1 MSNDLATKLR
11 EGTKQSHTMAE
22 NTAYMKCFLKG
33 QIKQEPFRQLLANLY
48 LVYSVL
54 EEELEKLQNHPV
66 VSKIYFSELN
76 RKAKIEQDLEYYFGE
91 NWRSEIVATE
101 AGKRYVNRIK
111 EVAQTEPSLLVAHA
125 YVRYLGDLSGGQGL
139 KTIIRKAFNL
149 PEHKGVGLHEF
160 DALPTRD
167 EQVAFKIKYRDALN
181 DLEIDDVLAD
191 KIVAE
196 ANTVFRLNCNVMH
209 SLEEIVK
216 TAVGLDI
223 FNELIHGHQVGSTEE
238 NAPELVTQN

>member
-1 MSNDLATKLR
+1 MSSNLATKLR

-54 EEELEKLQNHPV
+54 EEELENNKNHPV
-66 VSKIYFSELN
+66 ISKIYFPELN
-76 RKAKIEQDLEYYFGE
+76 RKVKIEQDLAYYFGE
-91 NWRSEIVATE
+91 NWLNEIVATE
-101 AGKRYVNRIK
+101 AGKRYVNRLK
-111 EVAQTEPSLLVAHA
+111 EVGQTEPSLLVAHA

-139 KTIIRKAFNL
+139 KTIIRKAFDL
-149 PEHKGVGLHEF
+149 PENKGVGLHEF
-160 DALPTRD
+160 DTLPTRD

-181 DLEIDDVLAD
+181 DLEIDDNLAD

-196 ANTVFRLNCNVMH
+196 ANFAFRLNCNVMH

-223 FNELIHGHQVGSTEE
+223 FNELTQGHQIGSTEE
-238 NAPELVTQN
+238 NAPELVTAN

>member
-1 MSNDLATKLR
+1 MSSNLATKLR
-11 EGTKQSHTMAE
+11 EGTKQSHTLAE

-33 QIKQEPFRQLLANLY
+33 QIKLEPFRQLLANLY
-48 LVYSVL
+48 QVYSIL
-54 EEELEKLQNHPV
+54 EVELDKFKEHPV
-66 VSKIYFSELN
+66 ISKIYFPELN
-76 RKAKIEQDLEYYFGE
+76 RKEKVEQDLAYYFGE
-91 NWRSEIVATE
+91 NWREEIVATE

-111 EVAQTEPSLLVAHA
+111 EVAETEPSLLVAHA

-149 PEHKGVGLHEF
+149 PADHGTGLHEF

-181 DLEIDDVLAD
+181 DLEIDDNLAD

-196 ANTVFRLNCNVMH
+196 ANLAFRLNCNVMH
-209 SLEEIVK
+209 SLDEIVK
-216 TAVGLDI
+216 TAVGLDL
-223 FNELIHGHQVGSTEE
+223 FNELVHGHSVGSTEA
-238 NAPELVTQN
+238 NAPELVGTK

>member
-1 MSNDLATKLR
+1 MGSDLATKLR
-11 EGTKQSHTMAE
+11 EGTKQSHTLAE

-54 EEELEKLQNHPV
+54 EEELENNKNHPV
-66 VSKIYFSELN
+66 VSKIYFPELN
-76 RKAKIEQDLEYYFGE
+76 RKEKIEQDLAYYFGD
-91 NWRSEIVATE
+91 NWLNIITATE

-111 EVAQTEPSLLVAHA
+111 EVGQTNPNLLVAHA

-149 PEHKGVGLHEF
+149 PENKGTGLHEF
-160 DALPTRD
+160 DSLPTRD

-181 DLEIDDVLAD
+181 NLEIDDNLAD
-191 KIVAE
+191 QIVAE
-196 ANTVFRLNCNVMH
+196 ANTTFRLNCNVMH
-209 SLEEIVK
+209 SLEEYVK
-216 TAVGLDI
+216 TAVGLDL
-223 FNELIHGHQVGSTEE
+223 FNEITQGHHLGSTEE
-238 NAPELVTQN
+238 NPPELVGVN